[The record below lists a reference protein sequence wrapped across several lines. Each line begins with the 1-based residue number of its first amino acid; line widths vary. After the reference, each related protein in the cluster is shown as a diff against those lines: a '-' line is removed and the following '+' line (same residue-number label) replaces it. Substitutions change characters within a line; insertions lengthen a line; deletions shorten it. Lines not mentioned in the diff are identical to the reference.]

1 MLTGV
6 DQPLDGA
13 GVLLEH
19 VLQIWH
25 RPMPAILGESAF
37 GIELR
42 DGGRIHGVAVGVDHQ
57 PTASRITS
65 GSNRRHLNSPEIDG
79 TRNIRA
85 SYQPAYQVKPPKLQH
100 RRLRLILWLSR
111 TAFRITI

>member
-1 MLTGV
+1 MVTGV

-19 VLQIWH
+19 FLQDWH

-42 DGGRIHGVAVGVDHQ
+42 DGGRIHGVALSVL
-57 PTASRITS
+57 ITS
-65 GSNRRHLNSPEIDG
+65 RPQAGS
-79 TRNIRA
+79 
-85 SYQPAYQVKPPKLQH
+85 PPVQLVA
-100 RRLRLILWLSR
+100 
-111 TAFRITI
+111 T